1 MKKNKGFT
9 LIELLIVIS
18 IMSIL
23 TVITVA
29 QFTTA
34 QKKARDV
41 SRKGDLNSLSKAL
54 LAYYA
59 DYGIF
64 PDTITWGGTFADSS
78 GYTYMKVVPKEN
90 YQSASIPSFCYVVS
104 ADKKSFGLFSTLEN
118 TKDSDYKGP
127 YTHCGGKNYYYFI
140 VSPNIRVSN
149 LTGVNP

>member
-9 LIELLIVIS
+9 LIELLVVIS

-29 QFTTA
+29 QFTNA

-41 SRKGDLNSLSKAL
+41 SRKGDLSALSKAL

-64 PDTITWGGTFADSS
+64 PSTITWGGTLADSS
-78 GYTYMKVVPKEN
+78 GYPYMKVVPKEN
-90 YQSASIPSFCYVVS
+90 YQSTSIPSFCYVLS
-104 ADKKSFGLFSTLEN
+104 TDKKSFGLFSTLEN

-127 YTHCGGKNYYYFI
+127 YTHCGGKKYYYSI
-140 VSPNIRVSN
+140 VSPDVKVSD
-149 LTGVNP
+149 LTALNP